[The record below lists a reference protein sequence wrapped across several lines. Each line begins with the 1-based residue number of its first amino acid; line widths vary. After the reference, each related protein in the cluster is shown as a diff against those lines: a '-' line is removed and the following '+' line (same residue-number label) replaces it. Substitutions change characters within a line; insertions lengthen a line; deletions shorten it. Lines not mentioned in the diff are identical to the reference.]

1 MEKHN
6 HKQKNLQVLVLLE
19 ITLQIRWTASG
30 VSHTCIKQRVNT
42 KHECKLLTTLSAPTD
57 RSQTNA

>member
-1 MEKHN
+1 MEKHH

-30 VSHTCIKQRVNT
+30 VSHTCIKQKVNS
-42 KHECKLLTTLSAPTD
+42 KHEYKHLTTLPAPID
-57 RSQTNA
+57 RSQTNV